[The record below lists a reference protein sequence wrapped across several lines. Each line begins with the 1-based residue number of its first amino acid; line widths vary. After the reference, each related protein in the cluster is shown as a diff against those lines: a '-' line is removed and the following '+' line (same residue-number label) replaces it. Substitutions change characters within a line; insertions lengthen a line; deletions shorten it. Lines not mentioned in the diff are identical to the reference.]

1 MRQKWSYSLIVL
13 AALLLPAPIGYVNDF
28 AGVLTN
34 ASKLEQQIAQFE
46 QETSGE
52 ISIVTIQSL
61 QDETIE
67 EYAVRLFEKWQI
79 GKADKDNGILILIA
93 PNEREVRIE
102 VGYGLEGA
110 LPDSLANFIIQKEIL
125 PAFKRGDYQAG
136 AEAGLLAVMQAVKGE
151 YEAKKTADWQNI
163 LANAIP
169 FLIFIILI
177 ILLSRK
183 GKGKNNWLWLLTGMF
198 FGRGFGSSSRG
209 GRNGFSGFGGGSSG
223 GGGASG
229 RW

>member
-1 MRQKWSYSLIVL
+1 MRQKLSSSLIL
-13 AALLLPAPIGYVNDF
+13 LSLLLPAPVGYINDF
-28 AGVLTN
+28 AGILSN
-34 ASKLEQQIAQFE
+34 ASYLEQQIIAFE
-46 QETSGE
+46 QETSNE
-52 ISIVTIQSL
+52 ISIVAVDTL

-79 GKADKDNGILILIA
+79 GKADKDNGILLLIA
-93 PNEREVRIE
+93 PNERQVRIE

-110 LPDSLANFIIQKEIL
+110 LPDSLADLIIQKEIL

-136 AEAGLLAVMQAVKGE
+136 AEAGLLAIMQVIKGE
-151 YEAKKTADWQNI
+151 YQAEQKTAQWQEI
-163 LANAIP
+163 LASLIP

-183 GKGKNNWLWLLTGMF
+183 GKGKNNWLWLLLGIF
-198 FGRGFGSSSRG
+198 FGRGFGDSSRG
-209 GRNGFSGFGGGSSG
+209 GRSGFSGFGGGSSG

>member
-1 MRQKWSYSLIVL
+1 MRQKLSSSLIIL
-13 AALLLPAPIGYVNDF
+13 AALLLPAPVGYVNDF
-28 AGVLTN
+28 AGVLSN
-34 ASKLEQQIAQFE
+34 AQILEQQIVQFE
-46 QETSGE
+46 QETSNE
-52 ISIVTIQSL
+52 ISIVTVDNL
-61 QDETIE
+61 QDETTE

-136 AEAGLLAVMQAVKGE
+136 VEAGLLAIMQAIKGE
-151 YEAKKTADWQNI
+151 YQAEQKTDWQGI
-163 LANAIP
+163 LIGLI
-169 FLIFIILI
+169 FLLIFIIFFFTSGSHKKGLGWF
-177 ILLSRK
+177 LL
-183 GKGKNNWLWLLTGMF
+183 GMF
-198 FGRGFGSSSRG
+198 FGRGSGGSSRG
-209 GRNGFSGFGGGSSG
+209 DRNGFSGFGGGSSG